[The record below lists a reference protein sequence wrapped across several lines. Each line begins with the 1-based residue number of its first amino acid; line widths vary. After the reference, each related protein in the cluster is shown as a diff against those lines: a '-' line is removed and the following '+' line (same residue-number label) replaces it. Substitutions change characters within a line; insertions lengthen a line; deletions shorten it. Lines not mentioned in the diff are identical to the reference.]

1 MLKMITL
8 LLPILIPILAGLVLL
23 VIPGFTDRKKINRY
37 TAIFLI
43 ITAVLIINALRSEE
57 EIIHL
62 FNLNLYLPI
71 VLKLDS
77 LGRIFAAMVSIIW
90 LCCGFYAF
98 EYMKHEENPKR
109 YFGFYLMTY
118 GVLIG
123 LDFAGNLI
131 TMYMFYELM
140 TLASFA
146 LVIHNQS
153 REAIMAGLKYLF
165 YSFFGAYM
173 ALFGIYFI
181 VKYANTLTFTAGG
194 VINADIL
201 MEKNGL
207 FLVILMMMLL
217 GFGVKAGMFPLH
229 AWLPSAHPVAPAPA
243 SAALSAMIVKSGVL
257 ALIRVVYYIFGA
269 DFLKGTWVQTVWIS
283 LSLLTVFMGSMLAY
297 RERNLKKRMA
307 YSTVSQI
314 SYIIFG
320 LSMLNETSLT
330 GSMLHVI
337 AHACIKCTLFLCAG
351 VIIYKTGCTKVDE
364 LRGIGKR
371 MPVTM
376 GCYTIVSLALIGIPP
391 TSGFVSK
398 WYLAV
403 GSLSTGMK
411 VFAYLGVIVLLISA
425 LLTAGYLLPV
435 SIEGFF
441 PGDDFLA
448 KEKYEGK
455 EKCGPKEHGEMKEM
469 SEVKENCE
477 PNLYMLI
484 PLIVLTV
491 ITVLLGMFP
500 DTLIQ
505 FIADFVSA
513 LC

>member
-1 MLKMITL
+1 MSEIITL
-8 LLPILIPILAGLVLL
+8 LLPILIPILAGFMLL
-23 VIPGFTDRKKINRY
+23 VIPGFKDRKKINRY
-37 TAIFLI
+37 TAVFLL
-43 ITAVLIINALRSEE
+43 ITAVLVVNALRGEE
-57 EIIHL
+57 KIIHL
-62 FNLNLYLPI
+62 FDLNVYLPI
-71 VLKLDS
+71 VLKIDS
-77 LGRIFAAMVSIIW
+77 LGKIFAVMVSIIW

-131 TMYMFYELM
+131 TMYMFYEFM

-153 REAIMAGLKYLF
+153 REAIMAGLKYLL

-173 ALFGIYFI
+173 SLFGIYFI
-181 VKYANTLTFTAGG
+181 AKYANTLTFTPGG
-194 VINADIL
+194 VISAEIL
-201 MEKNGL
+201 AENQGL
-207 FLVILMMMLL
+207 FLTILMMMLL

-269 DFLKGTWVQTVWIS
+269 DFLKGTWVQTVWVS

-314 SYIIFG
+314 SYILFG

-337 AHACIKCTLFLCAG
+337 AHACIKCTLFLCVGA
-351 VIIYKTGCTKVDE
+351 IIYKTGCTNADE
-364 LRGIGKR
+364 VRGIGKR
-371 MPVTM
+371 MPITLV
-376 GCYTIVSLALIGIPP
+376 CYTIAALALIGIPP

-403 GSLSTGMK
+403 GSLSTGMP
-411 VFAYLGVIVLLISA
+411 VFAYLGPVVLLISA
-425 LLTAGYLLPV
+425 LLTAGYLLPI

-448 KEKYEGK
+448 KE
-455 EKCGPKEHGEMKEM
+455 
-469 SEVKENCE
+469 NCE

-484 PLIVLTV
+484 PLIILTI
-491 ITVLLGMFP
+491 ITVCVGMFP
-500 DTLIQ
+500 NPVIQ